1 MTLTESIIIIVGL
14 AALLVIAGL
23 LLGNYLKHQNDH
35 VPITGTTITPP
46 APSDEQPVDPPTL
59 KVKKDANT
67 DITNPPNAPTT
78 TATRKRNAKGQFTK

>member
-1 MTLTESIIIIVGL
+1 MQNLIITL
-14 AALLVIAGL
+14 AMLVVLVVAGL
-23 LLGNYLKHQNDH
+23 LFNAYLKHQNDKD
-35 VPITGTTITPP
+35 PITGTTITPP